1 MHRSVP
7 GCRGR
12 QAEQYRQY
20 GKERADLSVG
30 TRGETTTERSGYV
43 LETRKDGGELVF
55 SLSGRVS
62 LGEADRL
69 LAEMESRLVDPP
81 TGAVTVDL
89 AGVSYMD
96 SAGVLTL
103 LRLEEGIRRQGRG
116 YATVHVSPEVRKVM
130 DLIDPRELTKPPLHS
145 DEAPGGFI
153 ESMGEAGYRIARDF
167 TEIMTF
173 LGDLLAA
180 LIHAF
185 IHPRD
190 VRWGDVL
197 FSMRR
202 AGTEGL
208 PIVALISL
216 LIGLIIAFM
225 SSLQLK
231 QFGANVYVAS
241 LVALAIVRELGPIM
255 TAVLVAGRSASAY
268 TAEIGS
274 MMVNDEV
281 DALVTMGFDPI
292 RFLAVPKL
300 IATVLVLPVLTL
312 YADLFGIVGGMI
324 VGVTGLDLTPY
335 TYLQA
340 SRRAISV
347 YYLVSSLVKAVVF
360 AFIIAWIGCQR
371 GFQVRGGVEEVGA
384 ATTSAVVTSILLIVI
399 ADSAFAIVLHYLD

>member
-1 MHRSVP
+1 MTE
-7 GCRGR
+7 GR
-12 QAEQYRQY
+12 DITMGTGVGAT
-20 GKERADLSVG
+20 G
-30 TRGETTTERSGYV
+30 TRTEEPGYAF
-43 LETRKDGGELVF
+43 ETRRDGGKLVF

-62 LGEADRL
+62 LGDADRL
-69 LAEMESRLVDPP
+69 LAELESRLDNQPG
-81 TGAVTVDL
+81 GAVAVDL
-89 AGVSYMD
+89 AGISYMD

-103 LRLEEGIRRQGRG
+103 FRLEEMMSGQGRTIT
-116 YATVHVSPEVRKVM
+116 YANVHPEIQRVM
-130 DLIDPRELTKPPLHS
+130 DLIDRRELAKPPLRGE
-145 DEAPGGFI
+145 EAPRGFV
-153 ESMGEAGYRIARDF
+153 EAMGDAGYRVARDF
-167 TEIMTF
+167 TEMMTF
-173 LGDLLAA
+173 VGDLVAA
-180 LIHAF
+180 LTHMLG
-185 IHPRD
+185 HPRD

-202 AGTEGL
+202 AGSEGL

-231 QFGANVYVAS
+231 QFGANIYVAS
-241 LVALAIVRELGPIM
+241 LVAVAIVRELGPIM
-255 TAVLVAGRSASAY
+255 TAILVAGRSASAY

-281 DALVTMGFDPI
+281 DALLTMGYDPI

-300 IATVLVLPVLTL
+300 IATVLVLPLLTL
-312 YADLFGIVGGMI
+312 YADLFGIMGGML

-340 SRRAISV
+340 SRQTISV

>member
-1 MHRSVP
+1 MRTRTEQP
-7 GCRGR
+7 GY
-12 QAEQYRQY
+12 A
-20 GKERADLSVG
+20 
-30 TRGETTTERSGYV
+30 
-43 LETRKDGGELVF
+43 LETRRDGEQLVL
-55 SLSGRVS
+55 SISGRVS
-62 LGEADRL
+62 LGDTDSL
-69 LAEMESRLVDPP
+69 LAEMESHLDDPMV
-81 TGAVTVDL
+81 GAVTVDL
-89 AGVSYMD
+89 AGISYMD

-103 LRLEEGIRRQGRG
+103 LRLEEDIRQQGRR
-116 YATVHVSPEVRKVM
+116 YATEHVSPEVGKVM
-130 DLIDPRELTKPPLHS
+130 DLIDRSQLNRPPLHGE
-145 DEAPGGFI
+145 EATGGFV
-153 ESMGEAGYRIARDF
+153 EAMGEAGYRIARDF
-167 TEIMTF
+167 TEMMTF
-173 LGDLLAA
+173 LGDLVAA
-180 LIHAF
+180 LIHMVG
-185 IHPRD
+185 HPRD

-231 QFGANVYVAS
+231 QFGANIYVAS
-241 LVALAIVRELGPIM
+241 LVAVAIVRELGPIM
-255 TAVLVAGRSASAY
+255 TAILVAGRSASAY

-281 DALVTMGFDPI
+281 DALLTMGFDPI
-292 RFLAVPKL
+292 RFLAIPKL

-324 VGVTGLDLTPY
+324 VGVAGLDLTPY

-340 SRRAISV
+340 SRRTITG

-360 AFIIAWIGCQR
+360 AFVIAWIGCQR

-399 ADSAFAIVLHYLD
+399 VDSAFAIVLHYLD